1 MKEFWAGPNS
11 LALCKIFIVGAS
23 AEDAI
28 GAEEKMEE
36 QVLEIPEREWPETQ
50 RSGGP
55 KEGQAPLV
63 RPFMPELDALRGIAV
78 LMVVLYH
85 GLYWGMDLDVFPPV
99 KRQVLTLA
107 WTGRL
112 GVDLFFV
119 LSGFLITGVLMN
131 ARARPD
137 YYRRFYIRRA
147 LRILPA
153 FFLTLALLLA
163 ARAVPLNFA
172 LLSLAYMANLAPLL
186 GVAIAY
192 PVLWSL
198 AVEEHFYLAWPW
210 AVRKLSKRGV
220 LALCALIVA
229 ASPIL
234 RLISFRIAET
244 KGWVSYRVFDYTWNA
259 SDGLAWGAALAIY
272 LTEFAPTRKR
282 LAQIVGGLVLAAVA
296 IWAAGWRYGILTRRT
311 PVGAALQVVP
321 WHLLFV
327 ALLLFFLLAGTSKW
341 KRLLTPRFM
350 TFIGEISYGL
360 YLYHL
365 MCFWMIE
372 WLSVRAVARGWIAQ
386 DWIEPFWGLWVRV
399 LLAGVPAV
407 LLAWLSRK
415 YVEEPFLRLKERW
428 T

>member
-1 MKEFWAGPNS
+1 MS
-11 LALCKIFIVGAS
+11 T
-23 AEDAI
+23 
-28 GAEEKMEE
+28 
-36 QVLEIPEREWPETQ
+36 QVLEIPEPKWPET
-50 RSGGP
+50 RGAARVDAGA
-55 KEGQAPLV
+55 EPLV
-63 RPFMPELDALRGIAV
+63 RPYMPELDALRGIAV

-85 GLYWGMDLDVFPPV
+85 GLYWGIDLDVFPPM

-137 YYRRFYIRRA
+137 YYRRFYLRRA

-153 FFLTLALLLA
+153 FFLTLGLLLA

-172 LLSLAYMANLAPLL
+172 LLSLAYVANLAPLL
-186 GVAIAY
+186 GVTMAY

-210 AVRKLSKRGV
+210 AVRKLSNRGV
-220 LALCALIVA
+220 LALCGVIVA
-229 ASPIL
+229 ASPLL
-234 RLISFRIAET
+234 RLISFRIADA
-244 KGWVSYRVFDYTWNA
+244 KGWVSYHVFDYTWNA
-259 SDGLAWGAALAIY
+259 SDGLAWGAALAIF
-272 LTEFAPTRKR
+272 LAEFAPTRRR
-282 LAQIVGGLVLAAVA
+282 LVQIVGGLVLAAFA
-296 IWAAGWRYGILTRRT
+296 IWAIGWRHGILTRRM

-327 ALLLFFLLAGTSKW
+327 ALLVFFLLAGTSRW
-341 KRLLTPRFM
+341 KRWLTPRAL
-350 TFIGEISYGL
+350 TFVGEISYGL

-365 MCFWMIE
+365 MCFWMID
-372 WLSVRAVARGWIAQ
+372 WLSSRAVSQGLLRQ

-407 LLAWLSRK
+407 LMAWLSRK